1 MAMHTRHTSRAGRAA
16 VLVAVPVLVVAGF
29 ALAGG
34 HRAAAGAAL
43 GVVMLTL
50 FFAGGRAP
58 MSLAR
63 STPPGPLFVLITTGY
78 VLRIVVL
85 LAVLK
90 AFGHASWLD
99 RSAVAATV
107 IAGALAWTGWLVRR
121 HLTSQQPTL
130 ELTETAQ

>member
-1 MAMHTRHTSRAGRAA
+1 MAITTSRLGRATA
-16 VLVAVPVLVVAGF
+16 LAAVPVLVVAGF
-29 ALAGG
+29 AAFGG
-34 HRAAAGAAL
+34 HRAAAGAGL
-43 GVVMLTL
+43 GVVMLAL

-63 STPPGPLFVLITTGY
+63 TSAPGPLFVLITTGY
-78 VLRIVVL
+78 VLRILLL

-90 AFGHASWLD
+90 NFGHASWLD

-130 ELTETAQ
+130 ELPEASR